1 MRGRFSRSIADNHDF
16 TPDGQNLSLNTP
28 HILSITYNH
37 TGTAS
42 TSTIAAFVDG
52 TSKGTTTPQTD
63 TKISASNRLV
73 LFNYRQVQIN
83 DSNYPLGFRSWPMN
97 GFIGEMIA
105 LDNVASNDTRMKL
118 EKYLALKWGLDSL
131 LPSSHDNLG
140 TSSISWSDAQS
151 FTTPTTIEAPELGTQ
166 STSNLNTT
174 SGDLQVRLLNNG
186 NEGKPPTFFWGS
198 SDGGTNPAS
207 WDNNVTITNAPEA
220 TLRTSLTGLTSGNTY
235 YFRTFAKNSA
245 SASSGGG
252 LGKQHHRFHYGFKCL
267 SGGYRCHSLFRS
279 GGMVETGWR
288 FCR

>member
-1 MRGRFSRSIADNHDF
+1 
-16 TPDGQNLSLNTP
+16 
-28 HILSITYNH
+28 
-37 TGTAS
+37 
-42 TSTIAAFVDG
+42 
-52 TSKGTTTPQTD
+52 
-63 TKISASNRLV
+63 
-73 LFNYRQVQIN
+73 
-83 DSNYPLGFRSWPMN
+83 
-97 GFIGEMIA
+97 MIA

-140 TSSISWSDAQS
+140 TSSISWSNAQS

-186 NEGKPPTFFWGS
+186 NDPTIVTFFWGS

-245 SASSGGG
+245 SASNGEDWANNTTAFTTVS
-252 LGKQHHRFHYGFKCL
+252 KCL